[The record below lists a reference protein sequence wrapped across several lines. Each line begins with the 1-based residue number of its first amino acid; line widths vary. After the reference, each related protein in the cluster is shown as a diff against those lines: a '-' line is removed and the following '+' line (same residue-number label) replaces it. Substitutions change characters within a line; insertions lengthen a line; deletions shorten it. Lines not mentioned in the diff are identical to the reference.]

1 MKKNKRIRAI
11 QNVSEDVWRKFS
23 AQAKLLGV
31 THAEF
36 LQMLLEI
43 YLKNEKRRR
52 DKKEDDLNI
61 LIKKLEDLANSK
73 TDGHFMILKFTTHWK
88 ACLGTP
94 NLDTGEGREQ
104 VWDLKSYNT
113 LAEAIKGAIKNN

>member
-23 AQAKLLGV
+23 AQAKLLGI

-43 YLKNEKRRR
+43 YL
-52 DKKEDDLNI
+52 KKEDDLNI

-73 TDGHFMILKFTTHWK
+73 TDGHFTILKFTTHWK

-104 VWDLKSYNT
+104 VWGLKSYST
-113 LAEAIKGAIKNN
+113 LAEAIKGVIKNN